1 MAYSYKKPLPL
12 LFAIIVDCLLL
23 PLYFFR
29 KQAFDLSS
37 CKTILIFSTGGIGDA
52 MLLEPLLRS
61 LQKTLPELAIDIVA
75 RTTPSEL
82 LKLIPGIRKIILF
95 PEYSEQSY
103 FSIWRIFYK
112 QEINNLK
119 NKYDAAFDAKGD
131 ATAILMMLA
140 LRIRR
145 RAGYRNGALGALL
158 TKSADA
164 EEAIPKWQQHL
175 KVCGFPLTTA
185 PALKIDSISKQNI
198 AAIHL
203 GAGEAVKRAPL
214 KLWIEQLSAI
224 PKEYS
229 IIALGSE
236 EDKQYLAALPEEWQ
250 EKIIDHAGLSL
261 YDEIK
266 LLASAELFIGHDTG
280 LTHIAAALGI
290 PIISLFSLSHN
301 PAIWAPSPAKIITF

>member
-1 MAYSYKKPLPL
+1 
-12 LFAIIVDCLLL
+12 
-23 PLYFFR
+23 
-29 KQAFDLSS
+29 
-37 CKTILIFSTGGIGDA
+37 
-52 MLLEPLLRS
+52 MLLEPLIRS
-61 LQKTLPELAIDIVA
+61 LHTSFPGLAIDIVA

-82 LKLIPGIRKIILF
+82 LKLIPGIRKIVIF
-95 PEYSEQSY
+95 PEYDELGY
-103 FSIWRIFYK
+103 FSAWQTFYK
-112 QEINNLK
+112 REIKNLK
-119 NKYDAAFDAKGD
+119 NTYDAAFDAKGD
-131 ATAILMMLA
+131 ATAILTMLA

-145 RAGYRNGALGALL
+145 RAGYSNGALGALL

-185 PALKIDSISKQNI
+185 PALQIDSISKQNI

-203 GAGEAVKRAPL
+203 GASAVIKRAPL